1 MYMEQQVIPSDYTQY
16 AEAVEII
23 KHTIERCRYRSAAAV
38 NKETLSL
45 YFGVG
50 KFVSENSRIGCWGTK
65 ALPTISK
72 LLQRELPGLHG
83 FSESG
88 LKRMR
93 SFYEEWRTFLIRPTV
108 LGELENH
115 SSEKGTALIHPT
127 ALGELDIDEH
137 LLLQLI
143 GQPVNTEFT
152 WDDFVKISFSHHIE
166 ILTRSKDIAER
177 LFYIHCAA
185 QNAWS
190 LSSLKNY
197 LKEDIYSNR
206 GSLPS
211 NFLQVLPEAIY
222 AVKAILAFKD
232 EYMLEMVNLE
242 NVGEREQDWNEKVI
256 ENQIVTNIKQFILR
270 FGNDFTFID
279 SQHRLIVAGEEMF
292 ADLVFFNRELNASV
306 IVELKRGKFRPNYLG
321 QLSGYLTVYD
331 MTDKKPHEN
340 PSIGIVLCQ
349 DANRKFVEIMVRDYD
364 KPMGVATYRTAQEMP
379 ENLRKTLPDIDKLQN
394 LLSENDSKS
403 ETVR

>member
-23 KHTIERCRYRSAAAV
+23 KHAIERCRYRSAAAV

-143 GQPVNTEFT
+143 GQPVNTGIQEVPLNDLMNFC
-152 WDDFVKISFSHHIE
+152 D
-166 ILTRSKDIAER
+166 
-177 LFYIHCAA
+177 
-185 QNAWS
+185 
-190 LSSLKNY
+190 
-197 LKEDIYSNR
+197 SNTI
-206 GSLPS
+206 
-211 NFLQVLPEAIY
+211 V
-222 AVKAILAFKD
+222 
-232 EYMLEMVNLE
+232 
-242 NVGEREQDWNEKVI
+242 VG
-256 ENQIVTNIKQFILR
+256 
-270 FGNDFTFID
+270 G
-279 SQHRLIVAGEEMF
+279 
-292 ADLVFFNRELNASV
+292 ADNREGDLYANGIAQQV
-306 IVELKRGKFRPNYLG
+306 GMLFFFFFLGGGGFFWGGFYFLTKRKPKKKKF
-321 QLSGYLTVYD
+321 
-331 MTDKKPHEN
+331 
-340 PSIGIVLCQ
+340 
-349 DANRKFVEIMVRDYD
+349 
-364 KPMGVATYRTAQEMP
+364 
-379 ENLRKTLPDIDKLQN
+379 
-394 LLSENDSKS
+394 
-403 ETVR
+403 

>member
-1 MYMEQQVIPSDYTQY
+1 MEDIFNS
-16 AEAVEII
+16 
-23 KHTIERCRYRSAAAV
+23 S
-38 NKETLSL
+38 NS
-45 YFGVG
+45 VG
-50 KFVSENSRIGCWGTK
+50 RIGK
-65 ALPTISK
+65 P
-72 LLQRELPGLHG
+72 
-83 FSESG
+83 F
-88 LKRMR
+88 
-93 SFYEEWRTFLIRPTV
+93 V
-108 LGELENH
+108 
-115 SSEKGTALIHPT
+115 EKGTALIRPI
-127 ALGELDIDEH
+127 ALDELDIDEH

-143 GQPVNTEFT
+143 GQPFNTEFT

-211 NFLQVLPEAIY
+211 NFLQVLPEATY
-222 AVKAILAFKD
+222 AVKAALAFKD

-256 ENQIVTNIKQFILR
+256 ENQIVANIKQFILR

-349 DANRKFVEIMVRDYD
+349 DANRQFVEIMVRDYD

>member
-1 MYMEQQVIPSDYTQY
+1 MEQQVIPSDYTQY

-23 KHTIERCRYRSAAAV
+23 KHAIERCRYRSAAAV

-143 GQPVNTEFT
+143 GQPVNTGIQEVPLNDLMNFCDSNT
-152 WDDFVKISFSHHIE
+152 IVVGGADNREGDLYANGIAQQVGMPFMSIGCWERAFAGEIFYCLPTGMPTYKDFMEVAGHMSARVNQNRRFYTTEAELEKVSFEPGISVDINFVTTIAVKLAIDLLNRDNECYTQRLLPHLTQYTLVCNTNNTKVGGEMAEIFSYPLQVTTSIVVPYSYQKGDI
-166 ILTRSKDIAER
+166 ILNEGDICNC
-177 LFYIHCAA
+177 LFYIEKGFIRQH
-185 QNAWS
+185 
-190 LSSLKNY
+190 Y
-197 LKEDIYSNR
+197 LRHD
-206 GSLPS
+206 
-211 NFLQVLPEAIY
+211 
-222 AVKAILAFKD
+222 KD
-232 EYMLEMVNLE
+232 
-242 NVGEREQDWNEKVI
+242 VI
-256 ENQIVTNIKQFILR
+256 EHGKSSVSCPLKPS
-270 FGNDFTFID
+270 D
-279 SQHRLIVAGEEMF
+279 SAP
-292 ADLVFFNRELNASV
+292 
-306 IVELKRGKFRPNYLG
+306 LKH
-321 QLSGYLTVYD
+321 ST
-331 MTDKKPHEN
+331 
-340 PSIGIVLCQ
+340 
-349 DANRKFVEIMVRDYD
+349 
-364 KPMGVATYRTAQEMP
+364 MP
-379 ENLRKTLPDIDKLQN
+379 P
-394 LLSENDSKS
+394 
-403 ETVR
+403 

>member
-1 MYMEQQVIPSDYTQY
+1 MEQQVIPSDYTQY

-23 KHTIERCRYRSAAAV
+23 KHAIERCRYRSAAAV

-83 FSESG
+83 FSDSG

-93 SFYEEWRTFLIRPTV
+93 SFYEEWRAFLIRPT
-108 LGELENH
+108 
-115 SSEKGTALIHPT
+115 ALD
-127 ALGELDIDEH
+127 ELDIDEH

-143 GQPVNTEFT
+143 WQPFNTEFT

-211 NFLQVLPEAIY
+211 NFLQVLPEATY
-222 AVKAILAFKD
+222 AVKAALAFKD

-256 ENQIVTNIKQFILR
+256 ENQIVANIKQFILR

-349 DANRKFVEIMVRDYD
+349 DANRQFVEIMVRDYD